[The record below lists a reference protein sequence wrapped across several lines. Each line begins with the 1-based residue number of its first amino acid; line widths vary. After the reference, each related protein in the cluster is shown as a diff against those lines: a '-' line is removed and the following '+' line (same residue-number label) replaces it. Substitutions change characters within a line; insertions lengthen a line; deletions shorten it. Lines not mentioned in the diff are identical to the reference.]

1 MYSVCLLI
9 TAHLFLEVEEFAS
22 FLDRTDNPPSIIA
35 HNRMTFFLNKYSYLF
50 IETTVF
56 VQEKLPS

>member
-1 MYSVCLLI
+1 MLI

-35 HNRMTFFLNKYSYLF
+35 RNRMAYFLKEYSYLF
-50 IETTVF
+50 IKTTVF
-56 VQEKLPS
+56 VQVKRPP